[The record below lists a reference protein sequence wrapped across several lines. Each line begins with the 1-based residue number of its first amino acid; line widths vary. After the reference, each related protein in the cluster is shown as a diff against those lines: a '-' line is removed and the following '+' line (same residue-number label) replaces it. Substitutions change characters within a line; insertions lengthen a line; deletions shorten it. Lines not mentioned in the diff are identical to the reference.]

1 MDTLFRLKDTFVQF
15 LSPAAK
21 RRRTIGPGT
30 SSGSKDHEYLVPN
43 SEPRGSKAQAAA
55 LDHINQKYLS
65 TPQPRNPRKR
75 ARVEEEDEIVISPSD
90 SVSQKSIQLDE
101 SEHSSLS
108 SPLASGE
115 SGLAEEESEFIGEY
129 RGLIGEDVEDIDL
142 AQEDGDVEMV
152 EDEND
157 YTDEEEPDEFE
168 LAAREACAA
177 DQKVE
182 EYLARQAELAS
193 KRENI
198 EKVKATGEW
207 HPDAV
212 FLYERLVLR
221 SFEPL
226 IPADWNYDFP
236 TLPGILFTRDDELTF
251 INSNC
256 LPGSRAVKALQALI
270 SLGVRTRD
278 KLVVG
283 KSPEKMIQKEIQNYI
298 KWSEIDGGFFKRRFI
313 PVHTI
318 VCARST
324 QTAGSIGTAITS
336 QMRFLG
342 ERHREQLAIPG
353 GRLNEL
359 GEVEMF
365 SRNPPLLYGLI
376 ISQTKVILTTC
387 VSDNPDAEVKHI
399 DVIDFTNK
407 DMDVWNGFA
416 IAFIIIAARNYIMS
430 TKDELELDST
440 PESDVDA

>member
-21 RRRTIGPGT
+21 RRRTVGPGT
-30 SSGSKDHEYLVPN
+30 PSTSKDHEYFVPN

-55 LDHINQKYLS
+55 VDHINRKYLL
-65 TPQPRNPRKR
+65 TPQPKNPRKR
-75 ARVEEEDEIVISPSD
+75 ARVEEEDEIVISPRD
-90 SVSQKSIQLDE
+90 SISQKSLQFDGSEGGSVSSPPVSEDSGLTEDE
-101 SEHSSLS
+101 SELV
-108 SPLASGE
+108 GE
-115 SGLAEEESEFIGEY
+115 DSGL
-129 RGLIGEDVEDIDL
+129 LGEDGEEDIDHL
-142 AQEDGDVEMV
+142 QEDGDVEMLDD
-152 EDEND
+152 EDD
-157 YTDEEEPDEFE
+157 YSDEEEADEAE
-168 LAAREACAA
+168 LAAREASEA

-193 KRENI
+193 KRDDI
-198 EKVKATGEW
+198 EKVKATGGW

-226 IPADWNYDFP
+226 IPADWHYDFP

-251 INSNC
+251 INSN
-256 LPGSRAVKALQALI
+256 SVKALQALI

-298 KWSEIDGGFFKRRFI
+298 KWSEKDGGFFKRRFI

-318 VCARST
+318 VCARSS
-324 QTAGSIGTAITS
+324 QTAGSIGKAITS

-342 ERHREQLAIPG
+342 QRHREHLAIPG
-353 GRLNEL
+353 GRVNEL

-365 SRNPPLLYGLI
+365 SKNPPLLYGLI

-399 DVIDFTNK
+399 ELIDFTNK

-416 IAFIIIAARNYIMS
+416 IAFIIIAARNYVMS
-430 TKDELELDST
+430 IKDELELDSA

>member
-101 SEHSSLS
+101 SEDSSLS

-129 RGLIGEDVEDIDL
+129 HGLIGEDVEDIDL

-152 EDEND
+152 DDEND

-226 IPADWNYDFP
+226 IPADWHYDFP
-236 TLPGILFTRDDELTF
+236 TLP
-251 INSNC
+251 
-256 LPGSRAVKALQALI
+256 AVKALQALI

>member
-1 MDTLFRLKDTFVQF
+1 MDALVRLKDTFVQF
-15 LSPAAK
+15 LSPVAK
-21 RRRTIGPGT
+21 RRRTVGPGT
-30 SSGSKDHEYLVPN
+30 LSTSEDHEYFVPN

-65 TPQPRNPRKR
+65 TPQPKNPRKR
-75 ARVEEEDEIVISPSD
+75 ARVEEEDEIVISPRD
-90 SVSQKSIQLDE
+90 SISQKSLRFDE
-101 SEHSSLS
+101 SDGISVC
-108 SPLASGE
+108 SPLVSE
-115 SGLAEEESEFIGEY
+115 DSGLTEEEGE
-129 RGLIGEDVEDIDL
+129 LVGEDSGLLGEDGEDDVDL
-142 AQEDGDVEMV
+142 LQEEGDVEMV
-152 EDEND
+152 DDEDD
-157 YTDEEEPDEFE
+157 YSDDEEADEAE
-168 LAAREACAA
+168 VAAREALEA

-193 KRENI
+193 KRDDI
-198 EKVKATGEW
+198 EKVKATGDW

-226 IPADWNYDFP
+226 IPADWHYDFP
-236 TLPGILFTRDDELTF
+236 TLPGILFTRDDELTL
-251 INSNC
+251 INSN
-256 LPGSRAVKALQALI
+256 SVKALQALI

-298 KWSEIDGGFFKRRFI
+298 KWSEKDGGFFKRRFI

-318 VCARST
+318 VCARSS
-324 QTAGSIGTAITS
+324 QTAGSIGKAITS

-353 GRLNEL
+353 GRVNEL

-399 DVIDFTNK
+399 ELIDFTNR

-416 IAFIIIAARNYIMS
+416 IAFIIIAARNYVMS
-430 TKDELELDST
+430 IKDELELDST